1 MAFSLHN
8 WVKFTNVREAK
19 TTYSGV
25 RKQIS
30 NIGHW
35 SLRPQWRRRAAS
47 LCPKGGQVLSITDRE
62 SISIIHLITI
72 TTTTKT
78 TTALYDI
85 IIITK
90 NNDNAHH
97 HFGWWSSS
105 KLLLMEEYIK
115 Y

>member
-35 SLRPQWRRRAAS
+35 SLRPRWWSRAAI
-47 LCPKGGQVLSITDRE
+47 LCPKGGQVPTEKVLVV
-62 SISIIHLITI
+62 SIIHLITI

>member
-35 SLRPQWRRRAAS
+35 SLRPQLRRRAAS
-47 LCPKGGQVLSITDRE
+47 LCLKGGQVPTEKVLVV
-62 SISIIHLITI
+62 SIIHLITI

-85 IIITK
+85 IIMTT
-90 NNDNAHH
+90 NNN
-97 HFGWWSSS
+97 
-105 KLLLMEEYIK
+105 K
-115 Y
+115 